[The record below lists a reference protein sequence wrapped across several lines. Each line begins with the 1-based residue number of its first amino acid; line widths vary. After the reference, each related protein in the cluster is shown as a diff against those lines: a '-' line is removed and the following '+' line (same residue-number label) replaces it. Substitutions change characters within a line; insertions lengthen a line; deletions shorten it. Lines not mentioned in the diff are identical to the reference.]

1 MPLPDEI
8 DESVLRSLIL
18 RLVADAVVVVAD
30 DPSIFIL
37 GFSFSATFWSFDG
50 FGSFAVW
57 NGARVE
63 GKHANNNLKRKCRGK
78 NPRSQQQTML
88 Q

>member
-63 GKHANNNLKRKCRGK
+63 VEGKHANNNFLKRK
-78 NPRSQQQTML
+78 
-88 Q
+88 